1 MLSAIKGQQF
11 FLECYNPMG
20 EMMDMMALI
29 NSAANFFLYF
39 IMSSEFKKTLRTIFG
54 IRNSRIRRNVTFN
67 TRLDVSNVIYVI
79 ILVTILSALLF
90 LNRG

>member
-11 FLECYNPMG
+11 FLECYNPLG

>member
-1 MLSAIKGQQF
+1 MQGILGMLSAIKGQQF
-11 FLECYNPMG
+11 FLECYNPLG

-39 IMSSEFKKTLRTIFG
+39 IMSSEFKKTLRTVFG
-54 IRNSRIRRNVTFN
+54 IRNSRMKRNITFS

-79 ILVTILSALLF
+79 ILVTSISA
-90 LNRG
+90 